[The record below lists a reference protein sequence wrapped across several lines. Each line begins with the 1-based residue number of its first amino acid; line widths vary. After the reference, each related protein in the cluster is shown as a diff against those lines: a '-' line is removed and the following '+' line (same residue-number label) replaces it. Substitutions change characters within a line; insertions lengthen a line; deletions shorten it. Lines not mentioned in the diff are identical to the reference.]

1 MKTFFYIL
9 KSLLYTFIFLGIF
22 NSSYAKIYGFNQNA
36 NNISNYFSSIVS
48 FDDFDYESS
57 ENFFKKLN
65 DSQVDNQKYFSRF
78 IQSLINLEKYSEA
91 YSYSKKLDKEK
102 KSNFESNIFLGL
114 YEFKNGNFDKSQS
127 YFKRLKRNSEHFLV
141 FDILKVS
148 LEAWTK
154 ISKSKKEEDIKLLD
168 FGKPSY
174 YNLEKVQKVFA
185 NCYLQ
190 TSNTE
195 KEFLSIIQDEKSN
208 FSRYSFFAPNYFF
221 NKKEKNRAIELIN
234 SASEDYPRNLLIN
247 QYKKFLEGKEKN
259 KNSFNCTNSAN
270 IMAEVFYILA
280 NVLSAQENYKLSNFY
295 INLSKFLNPNFLS
308 YDSLIAENFFILKKY
323 DDAKKI
329 YKKLFKVGSVYRWYS
344 SRQIASIME
353 EEKKGDSIKFLSGV
367 YENID
372 ANIYDTFDFANFL
385 RNKEDY
391 KESIK
396 LYSKILIN
404 IDKSHKL
411 YPGVLERRGMAYERN
426 DDWDLA
432 EKDLIES
439 LNIRPDDAYTMN
451 YLAYS
456 WIEKNQNIDQ
466 ALSMLRKANNLK
478 KNNGYITDSLGW
490 ALFKSG
496 YFLEAKKYL
505 EIAIVLMPTDPII
518 NDHYA
523 DCLWMNNYKIQARYY
538 WNYVLNSD
546 KADEELKIKVEKKY
560 LFGLQNT

>member
-78 IQSLINLEKYSEA
+78 IQSLVNLEKYSEA
-91 YSYSKKLDKEK
+91 YRYSKKLDKEK

-523 DCLWMNNYKIQARYY
+523 DCLWMNNNKIQARYY
-538 WNYVLNSD
+538 WNYVLKSD

-560 LFGLQNT
+560 LFGLQKT

>member
-36 NNISNYFSSIVS
+36 NNLSDYFSSIVS

-78 IQSLINLEKYSEA
+78 IQSLVNLEKYSEA
-91 YSYSKKLDKEK
+91 YRYSKKLDKEK

-127 YFKRLKRNSEHFLV
+127 YFKRLKRNSENFLV

-308 YDSLIAENFFILKKY
+308 YDSLLAENLFILKKY

-329 YKKLFKVGSVYRWYS
+329 YKKLFKVGSDYMWYS

-523 DCLWMNNYKIQARYY
+523 DCLWMNNNKIQARYY

-560 LFGLQNT
+560 LFGLQKT

>member
-36 NNISNYFSSIVS
+36 NNLSDYFSSIVS

-78 IQSLINLEKYSEA
+78 IQSLVNLEKYSEA
-91 YSYSKKLDKEK
+91 YRYSKKLDKEK

-127 YFKRLKRNSEHFLV
+127 YFKRLKRNSENFLV

-308 YDSLIAENFFILKKY
+308 YDSLLAENLFILKKY

-329 YKKLFKVGSVYRWYS
+329 YKKLFKVGSDYMWYS

-396 LYSKILIN
+396 LYSKILTN

-523 DCLWMNNYKIQARYY
+523 DCLWMNNNKIQARYY

-560 LFGLQNT
+560 LFGLQKT

>member
-78 IQSLINLEKYSEA
+78 IQSLVNLEKYSEA
-91 YSYSKKLDKEK
+91 YRYSKKLDKEK

-523 DCLWMNNYKIQARYY
+523 DCLWMNNNKIQARYY

-560 LFGLQNT
+560 LFGLQKT

>member
-396 LYSKILIN
+396 LYSKILTN

-523 DCLWMNNYKIQARYY
+523 DCLWMNNNKIQARYY
-538 WNYVLNSD
+538 WNYVLKSD

-560 LFGLQNT
+560 LFGLQKT

>member
-396 LYSKILIN
+396 LYSKILTN

-560 LFGLQNT
+560 LFGLQKT

>member
-22 NSSYAKIYGFNQNA
+22 NSSYAKIYGFNPNA

-78 IQSLINLEKYSEA
+78 IQSLVNLEKYSEA
-91 YSYSKKLDKEK
+91 YRYSKKLDKEK

-127 YFKRLKRNSEHFLV
+127 YFKRLKRNSENFLV

-308 YDSLIAENFFILKKY
+308 YDSLLAENLFILKKY

-329 YKKLFKVGSVYRWYS
+329 YKKLFKVGSDYMWYS

-523 DCLWMNNYKIQARYY
+523 DCLWMNNNKIQARYY

-560 LFGLQNT
+560 LFGLQKT

>member
-9 KSLLYTFIFLGIF
+9 KNLLYTFVFLGIF

-36 NNISNYFSSIVS
+36 NNISDYFSGIVS
-48 FDDFDYESS
+48 FNDFNYESS
-57 ENFFKKLN
+57 ENFFKELN
-65 DSQVDNQKYFSRF
+65 DSQVDNQKYFSRY
-78 IQSLINLEKYSEA
+78 IQSLVNLEKYSEA
-91 YSYSKKLDKEK
+91 YRYSKKLDKEK

-114 YEFKNGNFDKSQS
+114 YEFKNGNFDKAQL

-154 ISKSKKEEDIKLLD
+154 ISKSKEEEDIKFLD

-190 TSNTE
+190 TSKTE

-221 NKKEKNRAIELIN
+221 NKNEKNRAIELIN

-259 KNSFNCTNSAN
+259 KNLFNCTNSAN

-308 YDSLIAENFFILKKY
+308 YDSLLAENLFILKKY

-344 SRQIASIME
+344 SGQIASIME

-426 DDWDLA
+426 DNWDLA
-432 EKDLIES
+432 EKDLVES

-466 ALSMLRKANNLK
+466 ALSMLRKANDLK

-546 KADEELKIKVEKKY
+546 KADEELKIKVKKKY
-560 LFGLQNT
+560 LFGLQKT

>member
-36 NNISNYFSSIVS
+36 NNISDYFSSIVS

-78 IQSLINLEKYSEA
+78 IQSLVNLEKYSKA
-91 YSYSKKLDKEK
+91 YRYSKKLDKEK

-114 YEFKNGNFDKSQS
+114 YEFKNGNFDKSQL
-127 YFKRLKRNSEHFLV
+127 YFKRLKRNSENFLV

-154 ISKSKKEEDIKLLD
+154 ISKSKKEDDIKLLD

-308 YDSLIAENFFILKKY
+308 YDSLLAENLFILKKY

-329 YKKLFKVGSVYRWYS
+329 YKKLFKVGSDYMWYS

-353 EEKKGDSIKFLSGV
+353 AEKKGDSIKFLSGV

-466 ALSMLRKANNLK
+466 ALSMLRKANSLK

-523 DCLWMNNYKIQARYY
+523 DCLWMNNNKIQARYY

-560 LFGLQNT
+560 LFGLQKT

>member
-36 NNISNYFSSIVS
+36 NNISDYFSSIVS

-78 IQSLINLEKYSEA
+78 IQSLVNLEKYSEA

-234 SASEDYPRNLLIN
+234 SASENYPRNLLIN

-329 YKKLFKVGSVYRWYS
+329 YKKLFKVGSDYMWYS

-523 DCLWMNNYKIQARYY
+523 DCLWMNNNKIQARYY

-560 LFGLQNT
+560 LFGLQKT

>member
-78 IQSLINLEKYSEA
+78 IQSLVNLEKYSEA
-91 YSYSKKLDKEK
+91 YRYSKKLDKEK

-344 SRQIASIME
+344 SGQIASIME

-523 DCLWMNNYKIQARYY
+523 DCLWMNNNKIQARYY
-538 WNYVLNSD
+538 WNYVLKSD

-560 LFGLQNT
+560 LFGLQKT

>member
-78 IQSLINLEKYSEA
+78 IQSLVNLEKYSQA
-91 YSYSKKLDKEK
+91 YRYSKKLDKEK

-114 YEFKNGNFDKSQS
+114 YEFKNGNFDKSQL

-154 ISKSKKEEDIKLLD
+154 ISKSKEEEDIKFLD

-190 TSNTE
+190 TSKTE

-221 NKKEKNRAIELIN
+221 NKNKKNRAIELIN

-308 YDSLIAENFFILKKY
+308 YDSLLAENFFVLKKY
-323 DDAKKI
+323 DYAKKI

-523 DCLWMNNYKIQARYY
+523 DCLWMNNNKIQARYY

-546 KADEELKIKVEKKY
+546 KADEELKIKVKKKY
-560 LFGLQNT
+560 LFGLQKT